1 MVKYKVFYTYF
12 SICGIIPGIMAYS
25 TDLRKRVLDFIDNG
39 GSKVK
44 AAKLFNISRDVIY
57 KWLNAPDP
65 LAPKKSG
72 PKGPRCIDYEAL
84 TQQVKDFPDQTI
96 QERADHFGVSY
107 YCIWYGLRKLGISR
121 KKRHSAI
128 RNDVITSEKLI
139 VNTSLLRS
147 KTENP

>member
-1 MVKYKVFYTYF
+1 MVKYKIFYTYF

-72 PKGPRCIDYEAL
+72 PKGPRCIDYKAL
-84 TQQVKDFPDQTI
+84 TQQVKDFPIKLYRSAQIISAFPTI
-96 QERADHFGVSY
+96 VFGMDCENSVS
-107 YCIWYGLRKLGISR
+107 RE
-121 KKRHSAI
+121 KKDTR
-128 RNDVITSEKLI
+128 L
-139 VNTSLLRS
+139 
-147 KTENP
+147 